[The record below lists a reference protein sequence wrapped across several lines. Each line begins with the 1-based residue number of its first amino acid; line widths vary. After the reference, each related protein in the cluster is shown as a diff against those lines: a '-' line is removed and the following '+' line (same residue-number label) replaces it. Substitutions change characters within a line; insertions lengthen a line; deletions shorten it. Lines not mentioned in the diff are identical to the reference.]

1 MATFPGWHEETDE
14 RGSIQDVRAFPSRA
28 LSYLGCGMLA
38 MAVLCIMISSL
49 WQHTASVASSTT
61 AQNFA
66 YGFVKSEVGAA
77 AMGIG
82 WALLGAYLIVLLL
95 LGTVTLSIRRLNR
108 LTLLTE

>member
-1 MATFPGWHEETDE
+1 MATFPGWHEDTDE
-14 RGSIQDVRAFPSRA
+14 RGSIHDVRTFPSTA
-28 LSYLGCGMLA
+28 SSNIGCGMLA

-66 YGFVKSEVGAA
+66 YGVVKSEVGAA

-82 WALLGAYLIVLLL
+82 WALLGAYLVVLLL
-95 LGTVTLSIRRLNR
+95 LGTMTLSTRLLGP
-108 LTLLTE
+108 LTDE

>member
-1 MATFPGWHEETDE
+1 MSTFPVWHEEIDE
-14 RGSIQDVRAFPSRA
+14 TGSVRYVKPFPSR
-28 LSYLGCGMLA
+28 SVSQIGCGMLA

-49 WQHTASVASSTT
+49 WQHTASVASATT

-82 WALLGAYLIVLLL
+82 WALLGAYFVVLLYL
-95 LGTVTLSIRRLNR
+95 CIMILSIQLLDR
-108 LTLLTE
+108 LTDE